1 MRMRNLLSFTL
12 AACVVL
18 TGLLA
23 QAQATASCT
32 FHVFNINNPASG
44 NVFLPQSINKFGTIV
59 GFVDQNNGISVGFT
73 RFSNGAVSIFKAP
86 NSLDTL
92 IRHRND
98 QGINTGTFNLPG
110 NTASNRGFVKTN
122 SGFQTIKFPG
132 ASQTFVGGS
141 NNFGTIVGDYIGSDG
156 HFHGFKLKSGKFT
169 TIHPNGAVDTFVNGV
184 NDSGVIV
191 GNFTTGGVDNH
202 GFVDRNGAISTLS
215 FPGEVGFGGTTLNGI
230 SNTGVIVGFVW
241 TGPDTH
247 QAILHN
253 SGGFK
258 FIPVPVSSGA
268 NSDATGISNSN
279 VIVGSSGSESFTA
292 TCH

>member
-1 MRMRNLLSFTL
+1 MRNLLKLLL
-12 AACVVL
+12 AACVGF

-23 QAQATASCT
+23 QAQTNASCT
-32 FHVFNINNPASG
+32 FHVFTIGNPASG
-44 NVFLPQSINKFGTIV
+44 NIFVPQGINKFGTIV
-59 GFVDQNNGISVGFT
+59 GFVDQNNGIDVGFT

-86 NSLDTL
+86 NSLDTI

-110 NTASNRGFVKTN
+110 STPSNTGFVKTS

-132 ASQTFVGGS
+132 ARQTFVAGS
-141 NNFGTIVGDYIGSDG
+141 NKFGTIVGDYIGTDN

-191 GNFTTGGVDNH
+191 GAFSTGGVDNQ
-202 GFVDRNGAISTLS
+202 GFVDRNGAISTLT
-215 FPGEVGFGGTTLNGI
+215 FPGEVGFGGTTLNDI
-230 SNTGVIVGFVW
+230 SNTGVIVGMVW
-241 TGPDTH
+241 TGSDTH
-247 QAILHN
+247 RAILHN

-268 NSDATGISNSN
+268 NSNATGISNSN
-279 VIVGSSGSESFTA
+279 VIVGSSGSESFTG

>member
-1 MRMRNLLSFTL
+1 MRNIFSFTL
-12 AACVVL
+12 AACVGL

-32 FHVFNINNPASG
+32 FHVFNIPVSG
-44 NVFLPQSINKFGTIV
+44 GIAQPQGINKFGTIV
-59 GFVDQNNGISVGFT
+59 GSVDQTNGIIVGFT
-73 RFSNGAVSIFKAP
+73 RFSNGSVSIFKAP
-86 NSLDTL
+86 NSLDTI

-110 NTASNRGFVKTN
+110 STPSNTGFVKTS

-132 ASQTFVGGS
+132 ARQTFVAAS
-141 NNFGTIVGDYIGSDG
+141 NNFGTIVGDYIGSDN
-156 HFHGFKLKSGKFT
+156 HFHGFRLKSGKFT

-184 NDSGVIV
+184 NDNGVIV
-191 GNFTTGGVDNH
+191 GAFSTGGVDNQ

-215 FPGEVGFGGTTLNGI
+215 FPGEVGFGGTTLNDI
-230 SNTGVIVGFVW
+230 SNTGVIVGMVW
-241 TGPDTH
+241 TGSDTH

-268 NSDATGISNSN
+268 NSNATGISNSN
-279 VIVGSSGSESFTA
+279 VIVGSSGSESFTG

>member
-1 MRMRNLLSFTL
+1 MRNLLKLLL
-12 AACVVL
+12 AACVGF

-23 QAQATASCT
+23 QAQTNASCT
-32 FHVFNINNPASG
+32 FHVFTIGNPASG
-44 NVFLPQSINKFGTIV
+44 NIFVPQGINKFGTIV
-59 GFVDQNNGISVGFT
+59 GFVDQNNGIDVGFT

-86 NSLDTL
+86 NSLDTI

-98 QGINTGTFNLPG
+98 QGTNTGTFNLPG
-110 NTASNRGFVKTN
+110 SIPSNRGFVKTS
-122 SGFQTIKFPG
+122 SGLQTIKFPG

-141 NNFGTIVGDYIGSDG
+141 NNFGTIVGDYIGSDN
-156 HFHGFKLKSGKFT
+156 HFHGFKLKNGTFT
-169 TIHPNGAVDTFVNGV
+169 KIHPNGAVDTFVNGI

-191 GNFTTGGVDNH
+191 GPFSTGGVDNQ

-215 FPGEVGFGGTTLNGI
+215 FPGEVGFGGTTLNDI
-230 SNTGVIVGFVW
+230 SNTGVIVGMVW
-241 TGPDTH
+241 TGSDTH
-247 QAILHN
+247 RAILHN

-268 NSDATGISNSN
+268 NADATGISNSN
-279 VIVGSSGSESFTA
+279 VIVGSAGSQSFTA